1 MNKVT
6 WLKDLLED
14 KMYRQRFF
22 NDSMLI
28 LNNPEARQTLAQ
40 MRDEEMQHIIILQQ
54 MIDVYKTPRQPI
66 SIAPRN

>member
-6 WLKDLLED
+6 WLKDLLEN
-14 KMYRQRFF
+14 KMYRQRFL

-28 LNNPEARQTLAQ
+28 LNDPEVRQTLAQ
-40 MRDEEMQHIIILQQ
+40 MRDEDTQHIIILQQ
-54 MIDVYKTPRQPI
+54 MIDVYITPKQAI